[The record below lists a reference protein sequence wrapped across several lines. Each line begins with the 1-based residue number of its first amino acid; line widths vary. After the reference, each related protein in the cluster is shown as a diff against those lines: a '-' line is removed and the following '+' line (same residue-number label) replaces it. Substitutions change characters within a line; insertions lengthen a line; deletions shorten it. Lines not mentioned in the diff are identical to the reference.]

1 MGIRR
6 ALGATPG
13 MLCRMLHAEHR
24 RMLGLGVGIGA
35 MAGIF
40 LASLILRWFPT
51 LDLWDPWS
59 LIVVATTLY
68 AAGLAGALLPFLR
81 TMRSA
86 TIALRVP

>member
-1 MGIRR
+1 
-6 ALGATPG
+6 
-13 MLCRMLHAEHR
+13 
-24 RMLGLGVGIGA
+24 MLGLGVGIGA
-35 MAGIF
+35 LAGIF
-40 LASLILRWFPT
+40 LASLVLRWFRT

-59 LIVVATTLY
+59 LVVVASTLY